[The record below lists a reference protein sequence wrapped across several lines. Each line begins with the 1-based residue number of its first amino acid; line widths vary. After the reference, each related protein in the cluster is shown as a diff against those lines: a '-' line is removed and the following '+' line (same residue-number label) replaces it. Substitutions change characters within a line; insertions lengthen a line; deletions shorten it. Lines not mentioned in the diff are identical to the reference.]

1 MIRLPLTIAAGR
13 PCRQRGT
20 IWHRKLTWLSGIDN
34 EYQDNAVVEYL
45 S

>member
-1 MIRLPLTIAAGR
+1 MIRLPPIIAAR
-13 PCRQRGT
+13 RSCRQRGT
-20 IWHRKLTWLSGIDN
+20 IWYRKLTWLSGIDN